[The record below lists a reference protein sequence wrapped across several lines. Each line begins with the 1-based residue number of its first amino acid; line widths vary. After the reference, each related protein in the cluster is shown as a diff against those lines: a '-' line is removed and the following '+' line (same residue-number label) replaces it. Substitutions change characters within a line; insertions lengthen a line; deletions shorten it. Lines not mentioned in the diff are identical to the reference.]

1 MTMMMKMTFVMSIAR
16 TTTSSSSSSSTTGTT
31 RYHRCYH
38 HPRSRQM
45 CSSFSSSSS
54 SSFTSSV
61 SMTTIPRKRR
71 RRQKRFAS
79 SRALSSSDSD
89 DTCANI
95 TTTTLATTT
104 TMTTMM
110 AMLLLMNFAVEPA
123 EAGQIT
129 NYLAAGNYSFLE
141 REYQDLTYAGVSL
154 VDVGTCDG
162 KQCVKVTYD
171 DEKVPF
177 ERIMRVYFKHFDPKN
192 ASKGQYSEVGE
203 QYKPAV
209 YVNSEKE
216 KTYVNDSLDK
226 LERSRVFGRNLA
238 DNWVSNIPVLD
249 AQSVKFEREQDDGK
263 RNVMKTNP
271 KSLEK
276 LSKARDAQF
285 DQLWGFVQ
293 FCYERVCGYVR
304 FAPACV
310 GECQEVFPEFLSRNS
325 GVPELE
331 GDVKI
336 TGGTYKA

>member
-1 MTMMMKMTFVMSIAR
+1 MKMTFVSIAR
-16 TTTSSSSSSSTTGTT
+16 TTTSSSSSSSTTGTKQ
-31 RYHRCYH
+31 YHQCYH
-38 HPRSRQM
+38 HHPHSRQM
-45 CSSFSSSSS
+45 CSPFSSSS
-54 SSFTSSV
+54 SSFTLV

-71 RRQKRFAS
+71 LQKRFASS

-110 AMLLLMNFAVEPA
+110 AMLLMMNFAVEPA

>member
-1 MTMMMKMTFVMSIAR
+1 MKMTFVSIAR
-16 TTTSSSSSSSTTGTT
+16 TTTSSSSSSSTTGTKQ
-31 RYHRCYH
+31 YHQCYH
-38 HPRSRQM
+38 HHPHSRQM
-45 CSSFSSSSS
+45 CSPFSSSS
-54 SSFTSSV
+54 SSFTSV

-71 RRQKRFAS
+71 LQKRFASS

-104 TMTTMM
+104 STTMM
-110 AMLLLMNFAVEPA
+110 AMLLLMNFVVEPA
-123 EAGQIT
+123 EAAQIT

-162 KQCVKVTYD
+162 KQCVKVSYD

>member
-1 MTMMMKMTFVMSIAR
+1 MMKMTFVSIAR
-16 TTTSSSSSSSTTGTT
+16 TTTSSSSSSSTSGTKQ
-31 RYHRCYH
+31 YHQCYH
-38 HPRSRQM
+38 HHPHSRQM

-54 SSFTSSV
+54 SFTSV
-61 SMTTIPRKRR
+61 SMTTIPRRR
-71 RRQKRFAS
+71 RLQKRFASS

-110 AMLLLMNFAVEPA
+110 AMLLMMNFAVEPA

>member
-1 MTMMMKMTFVMSIAR
+1 MMMKMTFVMSIAR

-110 AMLLLMNFAVEPA
+110 AMLLMMNFAVEPA

>member
-1 MTMMMKMTFVMSIAR
+1 MKMTFVSIAR
-16 TTTSSSSSSSTTGTT
+16 TTTSSSSSSSTTGTKQ
-31 RYHRCYH
+31 YHQCYH
-38 HPRSRQM
+38 HHPHSRQM
-45 CSSFSSSSS
+45 CSPFSSSS
-54 SSFTSSV
+54 SSFTSV
-61 SMTTIPRKRR
+61 SMTTIPRRR
-71 RRQKRFAS
+71 RLQKRFASS

-104 TMTTMM
+104 STTMM
-110 AMLLLMNFAVEPA
+110 AMLLMMNFVVEPA
-123 EAGQIT
+123 EAAQIT

>member
-1 MTMMMKMTFVMSIAR
+1 MMKMTFVSIAR
-16 TTTSSSSSSSTTGTT
+16 TTTSSSSSSSTSGTKQ
-31 RYHRCYH
+31 YHQCYH
-38 HPRSRQM
+38 HHPHSRQM
-45 CSSFSSSSS
+45 CSPFSSSS
-54 SSFTSSV
+54 SSFTSV
-61 SMTTIPRKRR
+61 SMTTIPRRR
-71 RRQKRFAS
+71 RLQKRFASS

-104 TMTTMM
+104 STTMM
-110 AMLLLMNFAVEPA
+110 AMLLMMNFVVEPA
-123 EAGQIT
+123 EAAQIT

-162 KQCVKVTYD
+162 KQCVKVSYD

>member
-1 MTMMMKMTFVMSIAR
+1 
-16 TTTSSSSSSSTTGTT
+16 
-31 RYHRCYH
+31 
-38 HPRSRQM
+38 
-45 CSSFSSSSS
+45 
-54 SSFTSSV
+54 
-61 SMTTIPRKRR
+61 
-71 RRQKRFAS
+71 
-79 SRALSSSDSD
+79 
-89 DTCANI
+89 
-95 TTTTLATTT
+95 
-104 TMTTMM
+104 MM
-110 AMLLLMNFAVEPA
+110 AMLMMMNPVVQPA
-123 EAGQIT
+123 EAAQIT

-209 YVNSEKE
+209 YVNSKKE

-304 FAPACV
+304 FAPVCV

>member
-1 MTMMMKMTFVMSIAR
+1 MLKLTFVSIAR
-16 TTTSSSSSSSTTGTT
+16 TTTSSSSSSSTSGTKQ
-31 RYHRCYH
+31 YHQCYH
-38 HPRSRQM
+38 HHPHSRQM

-54 SSFTSSV
+54 SFTSV
-61 SMTTIPRKRR
+61 SMTTIPRRR
-71 RRQKRFAS
+71 RLQKRFASS

-110 AMLLLMNFAVEPA
+110 AMLLMMNFAVEPA

-162 KQCVKVTYD
+162 KQCVKVSYD

>member
-1 MTMMMKMTFVMSIAR
+1 MKVTFVSIAR
-16 TTTSSSSSSSTTGTT
+16 TTTSSSSSSSTTGTKQ
-31 RYHRCYH
+31 YHQCYH
-38 HPRSRQM
+38 HHPHSRQM
-45 CSSFSSSSS
+45 CSPFSSSS
-54 SSFTSSV
+54 SSFTSV
-61 SMTTIPRKRR
+61 SMTTIPRRR
-71 RRQKRFAS
+71 RLQKRFASS

-110 AMLLLMNFAVEPA
+110 AMLLMMNFAVEPA

-162 KQCVKVTYD
+162 KQCVKVSYD

>member
-1 MTMMMKMTFVMSIAR
+1 MTTMMKMTFVMSIAR

>member
-1 MTMMMKMTFVMSIAR
+1 MKMTFVSIAR
-16 TTTSSSSSSSTTGTT
+16 TTTSSSSSSSTSGTKQ
-31 RYHRCYH
+31 YHQCYH
-38 HPRSRQM
+38 HHPHSRQM

-54 SSFTSSV
+54 SFTSV
-61 SMTTIPRKRR
+61 SMTTIPRRR
-71 RRQKRFAS
+71 RLQKRFASS

-104 TMTTMM
+104 STTMM
-110 AMLLLMNFAVEPA
+110 AMLMMMNFVVEPA
-123 EAGQIT
+123 EAAQIT

-304 FAPACV
+304 FAPVCV

>member
-1 MTMMMKMTFVMSIAR
+1 MKMTFVMSLAR
-16 TTTSSSSSSSTTGTT
+16 TTTSSSSRSSTTGTT
-31 RYHRCYH
+31 RYHQCYH

-54 SSFTSSV
+54 SFTSV
-61 SMTTIPRKRR
+61 SMTTIPRRR
-71 RRQKRFAS
+71 RLQKRFASS

-110 AMLLLMNFAVEPA
+110 AMLLMMNFAVEPA

-162 KQCVKVTYD
+162 KQCVKVSYD

>member
-1 MTMMMKMTFVMSIAR
+1 MKMNFVSIAR
-16 TTTSSSSSSSTTGTT
+16 TTTSSSSSSSTTGTKQ
-31 RYHRCYH
+31 YHQCYH
-38 HPRSRQM
+38 HHPHSRQM

-54 SSFTSSV
+54 SFTSV

-71 RRQKRFAS
+71 LQKRFASS

-104 TMTTMM
+104 STTMM
-110 AMLLLMNFAVEPA
+110 AMLLMMNFVVEPA
-123 EAGQIT
+123 EAAQIT

-162 KQCVKVTYD
+162 KQCVKVSYD

>member
-1 MTMMMKMTFVMSIAR
+1 MKMTFVSIAR
-16 TTTSSSSSSSTTGTT
+16 TTTSSSSSSSTTGTKQ
-31 RYHRCYH
+31 YHQCYH
-38 HPRSRQM
+38 HHPHSRQM

-54 SSFTSSV
+54 SFTSV
-61 SMTTIPRKRR
+61 SMTTIPRRR
-71 RRQKRFAS
+71 RLQKRFASS

-104 TMTTMM
+104 STTMM
-110 AMLLLMNFAVEPA
+110 AMLLMLNFVVEPA
-123 EAGQIT
+123 EAAQIT

-162 KQCVKVTYD
+162 KQCVKVSYD

>member
-1 MTMMMKMTFVMSIAR
+1 MMMKMTFVMSIAR

-71 RRQKRFAS
+71 RRQKRYAS

-110 AMLLLMNFAVEPA
+110 AMLLMMNFAVEPA

>member
-1 MTMMMKMTFVMSIAR
+1 MKMTFVSIAR
-16 TTTSSSSSSSTTGTT
+16 TTTSSSSSSSTSGTKQ
-31 RYHRCYH
+31 YHQCYH
-38 HPRSRQM
+38 HHPHSRQM
-45 CSSFSSSSS
+45 CSPFSSSS
-54 SSFTSSV
+54 SSFTSV

-71 RRQKRFAS
+71 LQKRFASS

-104 TMTTMM
+104 STTMM
-110 AMLLLMNFAVEPA
+110 AMLMMMNFVVEPA
-123 EAGQIT
+123 EAAQIT

-162 KQCVKVTYD
+162 KQCVKVSYD

>member
-1 MTMMMKMTFVMSIAR
+1 MMKMTFVSIAR
-16 TTTSSSSSSSTTGTT
+16 TTTSSSSSSSTSGTKQ
-31 RYHRCYH
+31 YHQCYH
-38 HPRSRQM
+38 HHPHSRQV

-54 SSFTSSV
+54 SFTSV
-61 SMTTIPRKRR
+61 SMTTIPRRR
-71 RRQKRFAS
+71 RLQKRFALS

-104 TMTTMM
+104 STTMM
-110 AMLLLMNFAVEPA
+110 AMLMMMNFVVEPA
-123 EAGQIT
+123 EAAQIT

-162 KQCVKVTYD
+162 KQCVKVSYD

>member
-1 MTMMMKMTFVMSIAR
+1 MMMKMTFVMSIAR

-79 SRALSSSDSD
+79 SRAISSSDSD

-110 AMLLLMNFAVEPA
+110 AMLLMMDFAVEPA

>member
-1 MTMMMKMTFVMSIAR
+1 MMKMTFVMSIAR

-110 AMLLLMNFAVEPA
+110 AMLLMMNFAVEPA

-226 LERSRVFGRNLA
+226 LERSRVFGRNFA

>member
-1 MTMMMKMTFVMSIAR
+1 MMKMTFVSIAR
-16 TTTSSSSSSSTTGTT
+16 TTTSSSSSSTSGTKQ
-31 RYHRCYH
+31 YHQCYH
-38 HPRSRQM
+38 HHPHSRQM
-45 CSSFSSSSS
+45 CSPFSSSS
-54 SSFTSSV
+54 SSFTSV
-61 SMTTIPRKRR
+61 SMTTIPRRR
-71 RRQKRFAS
+71 RLQKRFASS

-104 TMTTMM
+104 STTMM
-110 AMLLLMNFAVEPA
+110 AMLMMMNFVVEPA
-123 EAGQIT
+123 EAAQIT

-162 KQCVKVTYD
+162 KQCVKVSYD

>member
-1 MTMMMKMTFVMSIAR
+1 MMKMTFVSIAR
-16 TTTSSSSSSSTTGTT
+16 TTTSSSSSSSTSGTKQ
-31 RYHRCYH
+31 YHQCYH
-38 HPRSRQM
+38 HHPHSRQM

-54 SSFTSSV
+54 SFTSV
-61 SMTTIPRKRR
+61 SMTTIPRRR
-71 RRQKRFAS
+71 RLQKRFASS

-104 TMTTMM
+104 STTMM
-110 AMLLLMNFAVEPA
+110 AMLLMMNFAVEPA

>member
-1 MTMMMKMTFVMSIAR
+1 MMKMTFVSIAR
-16 TTTSSSSSSSTTGTT
+16 TTTSSSSSSSTSGTKQ
-31 RYHRCYH
+31 YHQCYH
-38 HPRSRQM
+38 HHPHSRQM

-54 SSFTSSV
+54 SFTSV

-110 AMLLLMNFAVEPA
+110 AMLLMMNFAVEPA

-162 KQCVKVTYD
+162 KQCVKVSYD

>member
-1 MTMMMKMTFVMSIAR
+1 MMKMTFVSIAR
-16 TTTSSSSSSSTTGTT
+16 TTTSSSSSSSTSGTKQ
-31 RYHRCYH
+31 YHQCYH
-38 HPRSRQM
+38 HHPHSRQM
-45 CSSFSSSSS
+45 CSPFSSSS
-54 SSFTSSV
+54 SSFTSV
-61 SMTTIPRKRR
+61 SMTTIPRRR
-71 RRQKRFAS
+71 RLQKRFASS

-110 AMLLLMNFAVEPA
+110 AMLLMMNFAVEPA

-162 KQCVKVTYD
+162 KQCVKVSYD

>member
-1 MTMMMKMTFVMSIAR
+1 MMMKMTFVMSIAR

-79 SRALSSSDSD
+79 SRAISSSDSD

-110 AMLLLMNFAVEPA
+110 AMLLMMNFAVEPA

-203 QYKPAV
+203 EYKPAV

>member
-1 MTMMMKMTFVMSIAR
+1 MMKMTFVSIAR
-16 TTTSSSSSSSTTGTT
+16 TTTSSSSSSSTSGTKQ
-31 RYHRCYH
+31 YHQCYH
-38 HPRSRQM
+38 HHPHSRQM
-45 CSSFSSSSS
+45 CSPFSSSS
-54 SSFTSSV
+54 SSFTSV
-61 SMTTIPRKRR
+61 SMTTIPRRR
-71 RRQKRFAS
+71 RLQKRFASS

-104 TMTTMM
+104 STTMM
-110 AMLLLMNFAVEPA
+110 AMLMMMNFVVEPA
-123 EAGQIT
+123 EAAQIT

-162 KQCVKVTYD
+162 KQCVKVSYD

-249 AQSVKFEREQDDGK
+249 AQSVKFDREQDDGK

>member
-1 MTMMMKMTFVMSIAR
+1 MKMTFVSIAR
-16 TTTSSSSSSSTTGTT
+16 TTGTKQ
-31 RYHRCYH
+31 YHQCYH
-38 HPRSRQM
+38 HHPHSRQM
-45 CSSFSSSSS
+45 CSPFSSSS
-54 SSFTSSV
+54 SSFTSV

-71 RRQKRFAS
+71 LQKRFASS

-104 TMTTMM
+104 STTMM
-110 AMLLLMNFAVEPA
+110 AMLLMMNFVVEPA
-123 EAGQIT
+123 EAAQIT

-162 KQCVKVTYD
+162 KQCVKVSYD

>member
-1 MTMMMKMTFVMSIAR
+1 MMKMTFVSIAR
-16 TTTSSSSSSSTTGTT
+16 TTTSSSSSSSTTGTKQ
-31 RYHRCYH
+31 YHQCYH
-38 HPRSRQM
+38 HHPHSRQM

-54 SSFTSSV
+54 SFTSV
-61 SMTTIPRKRR
+61 SMTTIPRRR
-71 RRQKRFAS
+71 RLQKRFASS

-104 TMTTMM
+104 STTMM
-110 AMLLLMNFAVEPA
+110 AMLMMMNFVVEPA
-123 EAGQIT
+123 EAAQIT

-162 KQCVKVTYD
+162 KQCVKVSYD

>member
-1 MTMMMKMTFVMSIAR
+1 MKMTFVSIAR
-16 TTTSSSSSSSTTGTT
+16 TTTSSSSSSSTTGTKQ
-31 RYHRCYH
+31 YHQCYH
-38 HPRSRQM
+38 HHPHSRQM

-54 SSFTSSV
+54 SFTSV

-71 RRQKRFAS
+71 LQKRFASS

-104 TMTTMM
+104 STTMM
-110 AMLLLMNFAVEPA
+110 AMLLMMNFVVEPA
-123 EAGQIT
+123 EAAQIT

>member
-1 MTMMMKMTFVMSIAR
+1 MKMTFVSIAR
-16 TTTSSSSSSSTTGTT
+16 TTTSSSSSSSTTGTKQ
-31 RYHRCYH
+31 YHQCYH
-38 HPRSRQM
+38 HHPHSRQM

-54 SSFTSSV
+54 SFTSV

-71 RRQKRFAS
+71 LQKRFASS

-104 TMTTMM
+104 STAMM
-110 AMLLLMNFAVEPA
+110 AMLLMMNFVVEPA
-123 EAGQIT
+123 EAAQIT

-162 KQCVKVTYD
+162 KQCVKVSYD

-276 LSKARDAQF
+276 LSKAR
-285 DQLWGFVQ
+285 
-293 FCYERVCGYVR
+293 
-304 FAPACV
+304 
-310 GECQEVFPEFLSRNS
+310 LS
-325 GVPELE
+325 L
-331 GDVKI
+331 I
-336 TGGTYKA
+336 HI

>member
-1 MTMMMKMTFVMSIAR
+1 MTTMMKMTFVMSIAR

-31 RYHRCYH
+31 QYHRCYH

-110 AMLLLMNFAVEPA
+110 AMLLMMNFAVEPA

-216 KTYVNDSLDK
+216 KTYVNDTLDK

>member
-1 MTMMMKMTFVMSIAR
+1 MMKMTFVSIAR
-16 TTTSSSSSSSTTGTT
+16 TTTSSSSSSSTSGTKQ
-31 RYHRCYH
+31 YHQCYH
-38 HPRSRQM
+38 HHPHSRQM

-54 SSFTSSV
+54 SFTSV

-71 RRQKRFAS
+71 LQKRFASS

-95 TTTTLATTT
+95 STTTLATTT
-104 TMTTMM
+104 STTMM
-110 AMLLLMNFAVEPA
+110 AMLMMMNFVVEPA
-123 EAGQIT
+123 EAAQIT

-162 KQCVKVTYD
+162 KQCVKVSYD

>member
-1 MTMMMKMTFVMSIAR
+1 MKMTFVSIAR
-16 TTTSSSSSSSTTGTT
+16 TTTSSSSSSSTTGTKQ
-31 RYHRCYH
+31 YHQCYH
-38 HPRSRQM
+38 HHPHSRQM

-54 SSFTSSV
+54 SFTSV
-61 SMTTIPRKRR
+61 SMTTIPRRR
-71 RRQKRFAS
+71 RLQKRFASS

-104 TMTTMM
+104 STTMM
-110 AMLLLMNFAVEPA
+110 AMLLMMNFVVEPA
-123 EAGQIT
+123 EAAQIT

>member
-1 MTMMMKMTFVMSIAR
+1 MTTMMKMTFVMSIAR

-110 AMLLLMNFAVEPA
+110 AMLLMMNFAVEPA

-249 AQSVKFEREQDDGK
+249 AQSVKFEREPDDGK

>member
-1 MTMMMKMTFVMSIAR
+1 MMKMTFVSIAR
-16 TTTSSSSSSSTTGTT
+16 TTTSSSSSSSTSGTKQ
-31 RYHRCYH
+31 YHQCYH
-38 HPRSRQM
+38 HHPHSRQM

-54 SSFTSSV
+54 SFTSV

-104 TMTTMM
+104 STTMM
-110 AMLLLMNFAVEPA
+110 AMLMMMNFVVEPA
-123 EAGQIT
+123 EAAQIT

-162 KQCVKVTYD
+162 KQCVKVSYD

>member
-1 MTMMMKMTFVMSIAR
+1 MMMKMTFVMSIAR

-79 SRALSSSDSD
+79 SRAISSSDSD

-110 AMLLLMNFAVEPA
+110 AMLLMMNFAVEPA

-304 FAPACV
+304 FAPVCV

>member
-1 MTMMMKMTFVMSIAR
+1 
-16 TTTSSSSSSSTTGTT
+16 
-31 RYHRCYH
+31 
-38 HPRSRQM
+38 
-45 CSSFSSSSS
+45 
-54 SSFTSSV
+54 
-61 SMTTIPRKRR
+61 
-71 RRQKRFAS
+71 
-79 SRALSSSDSD
+79 
-89 DTCANI
+89 
-95 TTTTLATTT
+95 
-104 TMTTMM
+104 MM
-110 AMLLLMNFAVEPA
+110 AMLMMMNFVVEPA
-123 EAGQIT
+123 EAAQIT

-162 KQCVKVTYD
+162 KQCVKVSYD

-238 DNWVSNIPVLD
+238 DSWVSNIPVLD